1 MILVSACLCGI
12 NCKYNGENNLNPK
25 IHELFQKGELV
36 PICPEQLGGLSTPR
50 LPREIVNG
58 EGKDVLDTNIKV
70 LNENGTVDSTKE
82 FVVGANRT
90 LKIAKALD
98 IKKAI
103 LKQRSPSCGFGQIY
117 DGSFSGTVI
126 DGNGVTAELLHRN
139 GIQIMTEK
147 DF

>member
-12 NCKYNGENNLNPK
+12 NCKYNGGNNLNPK
-25 IHELFQKGELV
+25 IYELFLKGELV
-36 PICPEQLGGLSTPR
+36 PVCPEQLGGLTTPR

-58 EGKDVLDTNIKV
+58 KV
-70 LNENGTVDSTKE
+70 LNENSTVDSTNE
-82 FVVGANRT
+82 FLLGANRT
-90 LKIAKALD
+90 LKIVKSLD

-117 DGSFSGTVI
+117 DGSFSGNI
-126 DGNGVTAELLHRN
+126 IKGNGVTAELLHRN
-139 GIQIMTEK
+139 GIEIMTEE